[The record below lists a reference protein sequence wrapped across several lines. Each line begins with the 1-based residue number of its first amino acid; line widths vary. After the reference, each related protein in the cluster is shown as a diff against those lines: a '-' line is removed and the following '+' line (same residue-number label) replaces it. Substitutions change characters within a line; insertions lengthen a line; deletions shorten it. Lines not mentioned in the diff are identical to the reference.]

1 MGSYVIRRV
10 LLGLLTV
17 LLVTLVIFALLRI
30 APGDVALQVAMQGD
44 DTLTPEMIDPQVLM
58 RIREQLGLDN
68 PLHVQYLLWIR
79 GMLIGDWGESF
90 YTGNSVFD
98 EVKRRAPV
106 TLQLAG
112 TAITLSIILGIPA
125 GIIMAIK
132 QDTWIDYLV
141 RVWSLLGLSIPNF
154 WIATMVIM
162 IGVLYFDWSPRL
174 DYMTPLEDLKGNL
187 VMFIWPAIAV
197 GVSSQATKSRMMRST
212 MLEVLRQD
220 YIRTAHAKGL
230 RNFVVVYR
238 HAMKNAMLPVVT
250 IIGIQIAFIV
260 GGSVIM
266 ETIFQLPGMGTLLV
280 RAMNQR
286 DYEVVQSMVTIV
298 SVWIVLTNLVVD
310 LTYGWLDPR
319 IRFD

>member
-44 DTLTPEMIDPQVLM
+44 DTLTPEMIDPQVLI

-141 RVWSLLGLSIPNF
+141 RVWSLLGLSVPNF

-174 DYMTPLEDLKGNL
+174 DYLTPLEDLKGNL

-286 DYEVVQSMVTIV
+286 DYEVVQSMVTVV

>member
-44 DTLTPEMIDPQVLM
+44 DTLTPEMIDPQVLI

-174 DYMTPLEDLKGNL
+174 DYLTPLEDLKGNL

-286 DYEVVQSMVTIV
+286 DYEVVQSMVTVV

>member
-44 DTLTPEMIDPQVLM
+44 DTLTPEMIDPQVLI

-141 RVWSLLGLSIPNF
+141 RVWSLLGLSVPNF

-174 DYMTPLEDLKGNL
+174 DYLTPLEDLKGNL

>member
-44 DTLTPEMIDPQVLM
+44 DTLTPEMIDPQVLI

-174 DYMTPLEDLKGNL
+174 DYLTPLEDLKGNL

>member
-44 DTLTPEMIDPQVLM
+44 DTLTPEMIDPQVLI

>member
-17 LLVTLVIFALLRI
+17 LLVSLVIFALLRI

-44 DTLTPEMIDPQVLM
+44 DTLTPEMIDPQVLI
-58 RIREQLGLDN
+58 RIREQLGLDS
-68 PLHVQYLLWIR
+68 PLHMQYLLWIK

-141 RVWSLLGLSIPNF
+141 RIWSLLGLSVPNF

-162 IGVLYFDWSPRL
+162 IGVFYFEWSPRL
-174 DYMTPLEDLKGNL
+174 DYLTPFEDLKGNL